1 MHARIWDIRRER
13 ETREE
18 HLSIEKRLF
27 QSKNGC
33 TSKHR
38 FLSLSS
44 LRSGTIVPFKL
55 SDIGEGIRDVTV
67 KEWFVK
73 PGDRVSQFDN
83 ICEVQSD
90 KAAVTITSRYDGVV
104 KRLHHKVEDVVLV
117 GQPLVDIELEDDEK
131 KGMVDVPGL
140 KEQEKYRG
148 KSGEEAR
155 TSGNERN
162 LVKDE
167 ENERR
172 AEFSTEGIQIM
183 TTPAVRRLAME
194 NNINLADVVATGKA
208 GRILKEDVL
217 AYLEKMSSKK
227 KMEDIPELVE
237 KTIPVKKYTKHMW
250 KTMTESLTIPHFVY
264 SDECNVTEL
273 IRYRN
278 QVKDTLKEQGI
289 SLSLMPFLIKAASKA
304 LQVAPELNG
313 WLDEEKQCVRVCE
326 RHNIGIAMDTPEGL
340 VVPNI
345 KDVQNLSILCIAK
358 ELNRLQELGRKAS
371 IPLADLTDATI
382 SLSNI
387 GVVGGTYTK
396 PVILPPQVVIGAFGK
411 VQKLPRFDEKDN
423 VIAANV
429 ISVSWAADHRV
440 VDGVTMAKYSN
451 LWKYYIEHP
460 VELILGV

>member
-1 MHARIWDIRRER
+1 MAFTLR
-13 ETREE
+13 
-18 HLSIEKRLF
+18 LGSIVRL
-27 QSKNGC
+27 SKNGC

-73 PGDRVSQFDN
+73 PGDKVSQFDN

-90 KAAVTITSRYDGVV
+90 KASVTITSRYDGLV
-104 KRLHHKVEDVVLV
+104 KRLHYKVDDIVLV
-117 GQPLVDIELEDDEK
+117 GESLVDIELDDEEK
-131 KGMVDVPGL
+131 NVADVPA
-140 KEQEKYRG
+140 KEKVQEKNG
-148 KSGEEAR
+148 KPKEEAGS
-155 TSGNERN
+155 SGSERN
-162 LVKDE
+162 IEKDDESRRGEQPIE
-167 ENERR
+167 E
-172 AEFSTEGIQIM
+172 IQIM
-183 TTPAVRRLAME
+183 ATPAVRRLATE
-194 NNINLADVVATGKA
+194 NNINLADVIATGKA
-208 GRILKEDVL
+208 GRVLKEDVL
-217 AYLEKMSSKK
+217 AHLEKLAAKK
-227 KMEDIPELVE
+227 EIGDVPRSIG
-237 KTIPVKKYTKHMW
+237 KTFPIKRYSKHMW
-250 KTMTESLTIPHFVY
+250 KTMTQSLSIPHFVY

-278 QVKDTLKEQGI
+278 QVRDSIKEQGI
-289 SLSLMPFLIKAASKA
+289 SLSLMPFIIKAASKA
-304 LQVAPELNG
+304 LRVAPELNG
-313 WLDEEKQCVRVCE
+313 WLDEDKECVQICE

-358 ELNRLQELGRKAS
+358 ELNRLQELGKKAS

-396 PVILPPQVVIGAFGK
+396 PVILSPQVIIGAFGK

-423 VIAANV
+423 VIAANI

-460 VELILGV
+460 VELMLGV